1 MKDAPCL
8 LCYGLEARKTYGDDY
23 GYCWKKEHQIHK
35 PIQNCALFSLI
46 GPHAFPD
53 HPDQLRRI
61 GNKLIQIAD
70 EKMQTFEARYSELS
84 SITHETRSQ
93 EKSQ

>member
-8 LCYGLEARKTYGDDY
+8 LCYGLDTRKTYGDDY
-23 GYCWKKEHQIHK
+23 GLCWKKEHHINK
-35 PIQNCALFSLI
+35 PIQRCALFSLI

-61 GNKLIQIAD
+61 GNKLIEIAD
-70 EKMQTFEARYSELS
+70 EKTKLFAERWVSLNN
-84 SITHETRSQ
+84 Q
-93 EKSQ
+93 EKRSKE

>member
-1 MKDAPCL
+1 MKKAPCL
-8 LCYGLEARKTYGDDY
+8 LCYGLETRKTYGDDY
-23 GYCWKKEHQIHK
+23 GYCWKKEHRIHK

-61 GNKLIQIAD
+61 GEKLIQIAD
-70 EKMQTFEARYSELS
+70 EKMQLFNERYEELS
-84 SITHETRSQ
+84 QVTHEERSK
-93 EKSQ
+93 EVK